1 MPKVNNKKP
10 SKRRSNQQQQQQQET
25 IQHPCLVFKNKR
37 EKVKY
42 LLNELALLYHKNS
55 DIVIDECEIHFIE
68 VIKELKTH
76 LDIYSLLQQKIDAW
90 QKDVDF
96 IHQKNKKARMCTH
109 FSANALLKD
118 KIEVEKLLSLLDKAF
133 EKRRD
138 VTGFLIKDLDAL
150 RVEIQ
155 VQCKFWKM
163 KDGLFEL
170 MLIPKSS
177 DRKHGQNYL
186 WMKKKENT
194 IRQWIYQKQHGNRT
208 IPLEPEQVYRYLKNQ
223 YKDIIKHLYKNI
235 NDKLRSYEQLKTFTK
250 CYYDTEVWDLLF
262 NQNFLDEHLN

>member
-1 MPKVNNKKP
+1 MPKVNNKKQP
-10 SKRRSNQQQQQQQET
+10 SKRRSIQQQET
-25 IQHPCLVFKNKR
+25 IPQLRLVFKNKR

-42 LLNELALLYHKNS
+42 LLKELALLYHENS
-55 DIVIDECEIHFIE
+55 DVVIEECEIHFIE

-76 LDIYSLLQQKIDAW
+76 LDIYSLLKIKIENW

-96 IHQKNKKARMCTH
+96 IHQKNRKARMCTH

-118 KIEVEKLLSLLDKAF
+118 KIEVENLLSLLDKAY

-138 VTGFLIKDLDAL
+138 VAGFLIKDLDAL
-150 RVEIQ
+150 RVELQ
-155 VQCKFWKM
+155 VQCKFWKSN
-163 KDGLFEL
+163 DGLFEL
-170 MLIPKSS
+170 MLIPKST

-186 WMKKKENT
+186 WMKRRENA
-194 IRQWIYQKQHGNRT
+194 IRQWIYQKQHGDRSV
-208 IPLEPEQVYRYLKNQ
+208 PLEPGQVFTYLKSQ

-262 NQNFLDEHLN
+262 NEQSSKLN